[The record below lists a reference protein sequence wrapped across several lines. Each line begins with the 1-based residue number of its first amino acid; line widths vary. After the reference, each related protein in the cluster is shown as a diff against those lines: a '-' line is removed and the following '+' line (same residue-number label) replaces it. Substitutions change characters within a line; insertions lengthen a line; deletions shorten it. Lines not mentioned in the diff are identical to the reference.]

1 MSRRWPRPWRCPVTR
16 IDRVFKRLK
25 ARGEG
30 ALIPFITAGDPD
42 LATTRA
48 LALEM
53 AARGAD
59 LLELGI
65 PFSDPLADG
74 PIIQAASNR
83 ALRMGVH
90 LKEVLQVAGALRRET
105 EIPLILMGYYNPI
118 LQYGLERT
126 AQEAAALG
134 VDGFIIP
141 DLPPEEAGPWR
152 LAAARAGVA
161 AIFLASPTSGDERIQ
176 RIGRLTRGFLYY
188 VSVTGITGARR
199 ELPPELIAALR
210 KVRSLVKCPL
220 AVGFGI
226 SSPEQVAR
234 LAPYV
239 DGVVVGSAI
248 VQRVARLK
256 GQDLIKEVG
265 EFIAALKEPLR
276 KK

>member
-1 MSRRWPRPWRCPVTR
+1 VTR

-126 AQEAAALG
+126 VQEAAALG

-152 LAAARAGVA
+152 LAAAKAGVA
-161 AIFLASPTSGDERIQ
+161 AIFLAAPTSGDERIQ

-210 KVRSLVKCPL
+210 EVRSLVKCPL

>member
-1 MSRRWPRPWRCPVTR
+1 MTR

-126 AQEAAALG
+126 VQEAAALG

-152 LAAARAGVA
+152 LAAAKAGVA
-161 AIFLASPTSGDERIQ
+161 AIFLAAPTSGDERIH

-210 KVRSLVKCPL
+210 EVRSLVKCPL

-234 LAPYV
+234 LATYV

-256 GQDLIKEVG
+256 GQKLIKEVG

-276 KK
+276 AK

>member
-1 MSRRWPRPWRCPVTR
+1 MTR

-126 AQEAAALG
+126 VQEAAALG

-152 LAAARAGVA
+152 LAAAKAGVA
-161 AIFLASPTSGDERIQ
+161 AIFLAAPTSGDERIH

-210 KVRSLVKCPL
+210 EVRSLVKCPL

-256 GQDLIKEVG
+256 GQELIKEVG